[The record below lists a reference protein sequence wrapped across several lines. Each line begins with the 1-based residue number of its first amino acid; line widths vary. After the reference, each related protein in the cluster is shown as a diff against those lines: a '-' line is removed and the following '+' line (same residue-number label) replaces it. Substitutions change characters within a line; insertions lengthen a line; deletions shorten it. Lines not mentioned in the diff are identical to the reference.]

1 MNVVIYGRP
10 MKNKELDRNDDMTLN
25 VLSAVEADSKVTQRS
40 LSEELGIALG
50 LTNSYLKKC
59 IDKGLIKIK
68 QVPANR
74 YSYYLTPRGFSEKTR
89 LTAKY
94 FKTSFNFY
102 RKAKAECSQLLNNC
116 LNRGQLKIVLSD
128 YSEFAEIASI
138 VALNS
143 NIEILG
149 IVGTVSH
156 NTINIP
162 IKKHITMFGDFD
174 CVIIT
179 NMEDINAR
187 YAELVKIVSKEKI
200 IVPVTLGG
208 NIRNFYNV

>member
-1 MNVVIYGRP
+1 
-10 MKNKELDRNDDMTLN
+10 MKNKELDRSEDMTLN

-40 LSEELGIALG
+40 LAEELGIALG

-74 YSYYLTPRGFSEKTR
+74 YSYYLTASGFSEKTR

-102 RKAKAECSQLLNNC
+102 RKAKEECSII
-116 LNRGQLKIVLSD
+116 LKNSLMQGKTKIILSD

-143 NIEILG
+143 NIKILG
-149 IVGTVSH
+149 IIGLVTN

-162 IKKHITMFGDFD
+162 IKKDISMFGEFD
-174 CVIIT
+174 SIIIT
-179 NMEDINAR
+179 NMEDMHSR
-187 YAELVKIVSKEKI
+187 YNELVKIVTKSKI
-200 IVPVTLGG
+200 IVPKILGG
-208 NIRNFYNV
+208 NDRSFF

>member
-1 MNVVIYGRP
+1 
-10 MKNKELDRNDDMTLN
+10 MKNKELDRSEGMTLN

-40 LSEELGIALG
+40 LAEELGIALG

-74 YSYYLTPRGFSEKTR
+74 YSYYLTTRGFSEKTR

-102 RKAKAECSQLLNNC
+102 RKAKEECSSI
-116 LNRGQLKIVLSD
+116 LKSNLIQGKTKIILSD
-128 YSEFAEIASI
+128 YSEFAEITSI

-143 NIEILG
+143 NIKILG
-149 IVGTVSH
+149 VIGLVTN

-162 IKKHITMFGDFD
+162 IKKDISMFGEFD
-174 CVIIT
+174 SIIIT
-179 NMEDINAR
+179 NMEDMHSR
-187 YAELVKIVSKEKI
+187 YNELVKIVPKSKI
-200 IVPVTLGG
+200 IVPKILGG
-208 NIRNFYNV
+208 NDKDFF

>member
-1 MNVVIYGRP
+1 
-10 MKNKELDRNDDMTLN
+10 MKNKELDRNEDMTLN

>member
-1 MNVVIYGRP
+1 
-10 MKNKELDRNDDMTLN
+10 MKNKELDRSEDMTLN

-40 LSEELGIALG
+40 LAEELGIALG

-74 YSYYLTPRGFSEKTR
+74 YSYYLTASGFSEKTR

-102 RKAKAECSQLLNNC
+102 RKAKEECSNI
-116 LNRGQLKIVLSD
+116 LKNSLMQGKTKIILSD
-128 YSEFAEIASI
+128 YSEFAEITSI

-143 NIEILG
+143 NIKILG
-149 IVGTVSH
+149 VIGLVTDS
-156 NTINIP
+156 TINIP
-162 IKKHITMFGDFD
+162 IKKDINMFGEFD
-174 CVIIT
+174 YIIIT
-179 NMEDINAR
+179 NMEDMDSR
-187 YAELVKIVSKEKI
+187 YEELLKIVPKEKI
-200 IVPVTLGG
+200 IVPKLLGG
-208 NIRNFYNV
+208 NNRGLYNEGMVRS

>member
-1 MNVVIYGRP
+1 
-10 MKNKELDRNDDMTLN
+10 MKNKELDRNEDMTLN

-74 YSYYLTPRGFSEKTR
+74 YSYYLTPIGFSEKTR

-102 RKAKAECSQLLNNC
+102 RKAKAECSELLNYC
-116 LNRGQLKIVLSD
+116 FIRGQRKIILSD

-149 IVGTVSH
+149 VVGEVSD

-187 YAELVKIVSKEKI
+187 YIELLKIVSKEKI
-200 IVPVTLGG
+200 IIPVTLGG
-208 NIRNFYNV
+208 NIRNFHNE

>member
-1 MNVVIYGRP
+1 
-10 MKNKELDRNDDMTLN
+10 MKNKELDRNEDMTLN

-102 RKAKAECSQLLNNC
+102 RKAKAECSELLNKC
-116 LNRGQLKIVLSD
+116 SIRGQRKIILSD

-143 NIEILG
+143 NIQILG
-149 IVGTVSH
+149 VVGAVSD

-187 YAELVKIVSKEKI
+187 YTELLKIVSKEKI
-200 IVPVTLGG
+200 IIPVTLGG
-208 NIRNFYNV
+208 NIRNFNNE

>member
-1 MNVVIYGRP
+1 
-10 MKNKELDRNDDMTLN
+10 MKNKELDRSEGMTLN

-40 LSEELGIALG
+40 LAEELGIALG

-74 YSYYLTPRGFSEKTR
+74 YSYYLTTTGFSEKTR

-102 RKAKAECSQLLNNC
+102 RKAKEECSII
-116 LNRGQLKIVLSD
+116 LKNSLMQGKTKIILSD

-143 NIEILG
+143 NIKILG
-149 IVGTVSH
+149 IIGLVTN

-162 IKKHITMFGDFD
+162 IKKDISMFGEFD
-174 CVIIT
+174 SIIIT
-179 NMEDINAR
+179 NMEDIHSR
-187 YAELVKIVSKEKI
+187 YNELVKIVPKSKI
-200 IVPVTLGG
+200 IVPKILGG
-208 NIRNFYNV
+208 NDRSFF